1 MAWGF
6 LALKGFLDL
15 LVVSGSGET
24 ESAPNGNRLAIFAR
38 GLQGVGRDRVC
49 ARRRPPYDLGQQ
61 GVERRLPWEE
71 PP

>member
-15 LVVSGSGET
+15 FVVSGSGET
-24 ESAPNGNRLAIFAR
+24 ESAPNGNHLAIFAR
-38 GLQGVGRDRVC
+38 GEQEVGRDGIC
-49 ARRRPPYDLGQQ
+49 ARREPPCDLGQQ
-61 GVERRLPWEE
+61 RVERRLPWKE